1 MSQRNPTNNLSQTQK
16 LSTIGKDG
24 RARAC
29 DILLAVHDALVD
41 KGYDPVVQIVGY
53 LLSGD
58 PTYITAHKNARS
70 MIGRLERDE
79 LLEEL
84 IKFYL
89 EKH

>member
-1 MSQRNPTNNLSQTQK
+1 MSQKKPTTNLSQTQK
-16 LSTIGKDG
+16 ISIIGKDS
-24 RARAC
+24 RARAG

-58 PTYITAHKNARS
+58 PTYITAHQNARS

-89 EKH
+89 ERH